1 MSFVTRGRGAIL
13 MFHSVRPDP
22 GHAYA
27 PNHPLEITPEF
38 LDTTL
43 SLLAEL
49 DYDVVSVG
57 EIPERLARVNG
68 RRFAVLTFDDGYR
81 DNLEYAAPILRR
93 HRAPYAIYVT
103 TGFVERTARLWWLE
117 LEAAIGA
124 LDHVEMEI
132 AGDAFSAPA
141 RTIAEKHAAYAAA
154 YSFLAGHDEPAML
167 DQISA
172 LVERSGVAVNFGEL
186 CMTWDE
192 VRTAAADPLCTIGVH
207 TLTHARLAK
216 HADDDV
222 RRELQA
228 SRELIERQLGVG
240 AVHLAYPFGDRRSAG
255 PREYQIA
262 RACGFETA
270 LTTRP
275 GVLFAGH
282 GDHLT
287 ALPRLA
293 VHGSWQEAR
302 WMATLLSGAPFALW
316 NLGRRLNVS

>member
-1 MSFVTRGRGAIL
+1 

-22 GHAYA
+22 GRAYA
-27 PNHPLEITPEF
+27 PNHALEITPEF

-49 DYDVVSVG
+49 DYDIVPVG
-57 EIPERLARVNG
+57 DLTDRLAREDG

-124 LDHVEMEI
+124 LNHVEMEI
-132 AGDAFSAPA
+132 AGRTFSAPA
-141 RTIAEKHAAYAAA
+141 RTKAEKDEAYVRA
-154 YSFLAGHDEPAML
+154 YSFLTEHDEPAML

-172 LVERSGVAVNFGEL
+172 LVERSGVAANFTDL

-192 VRTAAADPLCTIGVH
+192 VRTVAADPLCTIGVH

-216 HADDDV
+216 HSDEYV
-222 RRELQA
+222 RTEMLA
-228 SRELIERQLGVG
+228 SKDLIEEQLGRS
-240 AVHLAYPFGDRRSAG
+240 ALHLAYPFGDRYSAG
-255 PREYQIA
+255 SREFQIA

-275 GVLFAGH
+275 GVLFAAH
-282 GDHLT
+282 RDHLT

-293 VHGSWQEAR
+293 VHGSWQQAR
-302 WMATLLSGAPFALW
+302 TLETLLSGAPFALW